1 MKVLALLALF
11 IPSLLNATIVRVN
24 NNPVYDPDYIDLQ
37 LAVDAAS
44 DHDTIHVEPSGA
56 SYGTVICDKVLV
68 FIGPGFNLSL
78 PNGNPDLQA
87 NPIMATLRSLKLEAN
102 ASGSVVQGLHFD
114 GGTLSGMIVNCVSA
128 SIVGNLFE
136 GNLGSIK
143 FDTGTF
149 YSGVLI
155 KGNYFNPST
164 SNNEAINENV
174 NTTQVF
180 ADVLIT
186 NNIFHGDIVFDDQ
199 DDSIGNMVIAHN
211 VLAGTQYKVEGAEF
225 VDNIF
230 TEPAVSLTLN
240 LNTIH
245 HNIAAST
252 ILPPGNGNDNTV
264 DMSTI
269 FSASASDDARWAL
282 QPGVAG
288 TYPAADGTERGIFG
302 GNMPYTLSGIPSVP
316 SIYHLQQSGS
326 SVLQGGTLEV
336 TIGTRSND

>member
-24 NNPVYDPDYIDLQ
+24 NNPVYDPDYTDLQ
-37 LAVDAAS
+37 LAVDGAS
-44 DHDTIHVEPSGA
+44 DLDTIHVEPSGA
-56 SYGTVICDKVLV
+56 SYGAIICDKVLV
-68 FIGPGFNLSL
+68 FIGPGFNLNF

-87 NPIMATLRSLKLEAN
+87 NAMMSTLYSLTLEAN
-102 ASGSVVQGLHFD
+102 ASGSVVQGLRFA
-114 GGTLSGMIVNCVSA
+114 GSAGSSAIFVNCVSA
-128 SIVGNLFE
+128 SIVGNLFV
-136 GNLGSIK
+136 GTWGVR
-143 FDTGTF
+143 FTTGTF
-149 YSGVLI
+149 HSGILI
-155 KGNYFNPST
+155 KGNYFDPIGGS
-164 SNNEAINENV
+164 NEAINEGV
-174 NTTQVF
+174 NATQVF
-180 ADVLIT
+180 ADMLIT
-186 NNIFHGDIVFDDQ
+186 NNVFMGDIIFDDP
-199 DDSIGNMVIAHN
+199 DDSVGNVVIAHN
-211 VLAGTQYKVEGAEF
+211 VLAGTQYIIEGAEF